1 MTENINAKLIINNQ
15 GLEINSIG
23 KSFNKRPIV
32 RGVSLKIQKGEAI
45 GLLGPNGAGKTT
57 TMKML
62 TCFIPPSSG
71 TAEICGYS
79 ILDDPLQVR
88 NQIGYLPESAPSY
101 DEMLVG
107 EFLKF
112 IAEIRGFS
120 GIELKRRVG
129 IVIEKTSLSE
139 VENQMI
145 DTLSKGF
152 RQRTCLAQALLHDPP
167 VLILD
172 EPTDGLDPNQKHEVR
187 SLIKEMSEE
196 RTILISTHILEEVES
211 VCTNTMIISNG
222 RVVAYGTPDELLS
235 QSMYRNSVTVS
246 MKNEDPRKLLD
257 EFNKLDFIFSVEH
270 VQDDRENLV
279 TMRLYPK
286 NKETISL
293 KLKEYLFNK
302 KSQLENFSV
311 DRGRLDEVF
320 RLLTTE
326 D

>member
-1 MTENINAKLIINNQ
+1 MISVNSLSKKFNNLLAVDQVSFEVKQ
-15 GLEINSIG
+15 GEILG
-23 KSFNKRPIV
+23 F
-32 RGVSLKIQKGEAI
+32 
-45 GLLGPNGAGKTT
+45 LGPNGAGKTT

-79 ILDDPLQVR
+79 ILDNPLQVR
-88 NQIGYLPESAPSY
+88 NKIGYLPESAPSY
-101 DEMLVG
+101 EEMLVG

-112 IAEIRGFS
+112 IAEMRGYS
-120 GIELKRRVG
+120 GMELKRRVS

-187 SLIKEMSEE
+187 SLIKDMSEE
-196 RTILISTHILEEVES
+196 RTILISTHILEEVDA
-211 VCTNTMIISNG
+211 VCTSAMIIASG
-222 RVVAYGTPDELLS
+222 RVVGYGTPDELLS
-235 QSMYRNSVTVS
+235 KSLYRNSVTVS
-246 MKNEDPRKLLD
+246 LKNEDPRKLLD
-257 EFNKLDFIFSVEH
+257 DFNKLDFVFSVEH

-286 NKETISL
+286 NKESISR
-293 KLKEYLFNK
+293 KLEEYLYKRNV
-302 KSQLENFSV
+302 QLEQFTV
-311 DRGRLDEVF
+311 ERGRLDEVF
-320 RLLTTE
+320 RQLTTE

>member
-1 MTENINAKLIINNQ
+1 MIRVNSLSKKFNNLLAVDQVSFEVKQ
-15 GLEINSIG
+15 GEILG
-23 KSFNKRPIV
+23 F
-32 RGVSLKIQKGEAI
+32 
-45 GLLGPNGAGKTT
+45 LGPNGAGKTT

-79 ILDDPLQVR
+79 ILDNPLQVR

-101 DEMLVG
+101 EEMLVG

-112 IAEIRGFS
+112 IAEMRGYS
-120 GIELKRRVG
+120 GMELKRRVS

-187 SLIKEMSEE
+187 SLIKDMSEE
-196 RTILISTHILEEVES
+196 RTILISTHILEEVDA
-211 VCTNTMIISNG
+211 VCTSAMIIASG
-222 RVVAYGTPDELLS
+222 RVVGYGTPDELLS
-235 QSMYRNSVTVS
+235 QSLYRNSVTVS
-246 MKNEDPRKLLD
+246 LKNEDPRKLLD
-257 EFNKLDFIFSVEH
+257 DFNKLDFVFSVEH

-286 NKETISL
+286 NKESISR
-293 KLKEYLFNK
+293 KLEEYLYKRNV
-302 KSQLENFSV
+302 QLEQFTV
-311 DRGRLDEVF
+311 ERGRLDEVF
-320 RLLTTE
+320 RQLTTE

>member
-1 MTENINAKLIINNQ
+1 MIRVNSLSKKFNNLLAVDQVSFEVKQ
-15 GLEINSIG
+15 GEILG
-23 KSFNKRPIV
+23 F
-32 RGVSLKIQKGEAI
+32 
-45 GLLGPNGAGKTT
+45 LGPNGAGKTT

-107 EFLKF
+107 EFLRF
-112 IAEIRGFS
+112 IAEIRGYS
-120 GIELKRRVG
+120 GMELKRRVG

-152 RQRTCLAQALLHDPP
+152 RQRTCLAQALLHAPP

-187 SLIKEMSEE
+187 SLIKDMSEE
-196 RTILISTHILEEVES
+196 RTILISTHILEEVDA
-211 VCTNTMIISNG
+211 VCTSAMIIANG
-222 RVVAYGTPDELLS
+222 RVVGYGTPDELLS
-235 QSMYRNSVTVS
+235 QSLYRNSVTVCL
-246 MKNEDPRKLLD
+246 KNEDPRKLLD
-257 EFNKLDFIFSVEH
+257 DFNKLDFVYSVEH
-270 VQDDRENLV
+270 VQDDREDLV

-286 NKETISL
+286 NKESISR
-293 KLKEYLFNK
+293 KLEEYLYK
-302 KSQLENFSV
+302 KNVQLEQFTV
-311 DRGRLDEVF
+311 ERGRLDEVF
-320 RLLTTE
+320 RQLTTE

>member
-1 MTENINAKLIINNQ
+1 MIRVNSLSKKFNNLLAVDQVSFEVKQ
-15 GLEINSIG
+15 GEILG
-23 KSFNKRPIV
+23 F
-32 RGVSLKIQKGEAI
+32 
-45 GLLGPNGAGKTT
+45 LGPNGAGKTT

-79 ILDDPLQVR
+79 ILDNPLQVR

-101 DEMLVG
+101 EEMLVG

-112 IAEIRGFS
+112 VAEMRGYS
-120 GIELKRRVG
+120 GMELKRRVS

-187 SLIKEMSEE
+187 SLIKNMSEE
-196 RTILISTHILEEVES
+196 RTILISTHILEEVDA
-211 VCTNTMIISNG
+211 VCTSAMIIASG
-222 RVVAYGTPDELLS
+222 RVVGYGTPDELLS
-235 QSMYRNSVTVS
+235 QSLYRNSVTVS
-246 MKNEDPRKLLD
+246 LKNEDPRKLLD
-257 EFNKLDFIFSVEH
+257 DFNKLDFVFSVEH

-286 NKETISL
+286 NKESISR
-293 KLKEYLFNK
+293 KLEEYLYKRNV
-302 KSQLENFSV
+302 QLEQFTV
-311 DRGRLDEVF
+311 ERGRLDEVF
-320 RLLTTE
+320 RQLTTE

>member
-1 MTENINAKLIINNQ
+1 MIRVNSLSKKFNNLLAVDQVSFEVKQ
-15 GLEINSIG
+15 GEILG
-23 KSFNKRPIV
+23 F
-32 RGVSLKIQKGEAI
+32 
-45 GLLGPNGAGKTT
+45 LGPNGAGKTT

-79 ILDDPLQVR
+79 ILDNPLQVR

-101 DEMLVG
+101 EEMLVG

-112 IAEIRGFS
+112 VAEMRGYS
-120 GIELKRRVG
+120 GMELKRRVS

-187 SLIKEMSEE
+187 SLIKDMSEE
-196 RTILISTHILEEVES
+196 RTILISTHILEEVDA
-211 VCTNTMIISNG
+211 VCTSAMIIASG
-222 RVVAYGTPDELLS
+222 RVVGYGTPDELLS
-235 QSMYRNSVTVS
+235 QSLYRNSVTVS
-246 MKNEDPRKLLD
+246 LKNEDPRKLLD
-257 EFNKLDFIFSVEH
+257 DFNKLDFVFSVEH

-286 NKETISL
+286 NKESISR
-293 KLKEYLFNK
+293 KLEEYLYKRNV
-302 KSQLENFSV
+302 QLEQFTV
-311 DRGRLDEVF
+311 ERGRLDEVF
-320 RLLTTE
+320 RQLTTE